1 MSIVKIGNKLVGPG
15 QPCFITGEI
24 GINHNG
30 NVGLAKKL
38 IDMAATAGCDAVK
51 FQKRTVDIVYTAE
64 ELAKPR
70 ENPFGSTNG
79 DLKRALE
86 FGKKEYDEIDKY
98 CRGKNI
104 LWFASPWDEES
115 VDFLEQYDPPCY
127 KIASAS
133 LTDDGLIS
141 YIRNK
146 GRPVIL
152 STGMSDMN
160 MINHAVEVLG
170 KQDLIIL
177 HCTSVYPKITSD
189 GLENLS
195 MVNLEVI
202 KEFRKLFYPVPIGF
216 SSHLSGIMPV
226 YASVAKGTCM
236 VESHITLERALWGSD
251 QASSLEPIQ
260 ITNLCRMI
268 RELKVA
274 EGDGVKKIYPAE
286 VEVMHKLRRKG

>member
-1 MSIVKIGNKLVGPG
+1 MSTVRIGNRLVGPD
-15 QPCFITGEI
+15 QPCFIIGEI

-30 NVGLAKKL
+30 SLDLTRKL
-38 IDMAATAGCDAVK
+38 IDMAKNAGCDAVK
-51 FQKRTVDIVYTAE
+51 FQKRTVDVVYTAE

-70 ENPFGSTNG
+70 ETPFGSTNG

-98 CRGKNI
+98 CNKVDI
-104 LWFASPWDEES
+104 PWFASPWDEAS

-127 KIASAS
+127 KIASAC

-141 YIRNK
+141 YVRSK
-146 GRPVIL
+146 GRPIIL
-152 STGMSDMN
+152 STGMSNMN
-160 MINHAVEVLG
+160 MINHAVDILG
-170 KQDLIIL
+170 KNDLVIL
-177 HCTSVYPKITSD
+177 HCTSVYPKVTSD

-202 KEFRKLFYPVPIGF
+202 KEFRKLFNPVPIGY

-226 YASVAKGTCM
+226 YAAAAKGACM

-251 QASSLEPIQ
+251 QASSLEPQQLI
-260 ITNLCRMI
+260 NLCRMI

-274 EGDGVKKIYPAE
+274 EGDGVKRIYPAE
-286 VEVMHKLRRKG
+286 IEVMKKLRRKG